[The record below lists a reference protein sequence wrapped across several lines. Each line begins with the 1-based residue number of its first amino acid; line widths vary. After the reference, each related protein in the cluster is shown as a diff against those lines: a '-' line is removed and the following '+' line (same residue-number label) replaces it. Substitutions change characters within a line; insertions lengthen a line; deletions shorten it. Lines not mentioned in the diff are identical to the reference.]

1 MAGLRGTQMWPPPL
15 YANPNV
21 PLMAGGAVYSPSS
34 DVRQDRPTALVLL
47 LPLVFVLS
55 GTLIRFL
62 AFRYAEPDTDW
73 TQYFDAL
80 CRWDCTWYIRMAETG
95 YDTFP
100 VPSRVSAGN
109 WAFFPFYPI
118 LVGLIGKLV
127 PLPTIVLAS
136 LLSIVTA
143 YTAVVVAWPLL
154 GRNVRA
160 YALYAAFMLSGPVS
174 FYFTTFFTEVMFVLL
189 TTFVFRFLGR
199 SNYHGAAGA
208 SALLSATRIV
218 GVFASLS
225 IGAKA
230 MMDYRQEKG
239 TWRGA
244 IGGLLSQPK
253 LVLAIFVS
261 PLGFF
266 TYVAFLNYWVGDG
279 LAFSHTQRAWGRMI
293 DNPATYLWEGL
304 TNWPDNGALLSNSQI
319 LALAAVTGLV
329 VTAIL
334 AWRKQWPAVVFC
346 LFCIVI
352 PLAAGLASML
362 RFMAGM
368 APITITAATLL
379 GRSRWTF
386 VVSLL
391 GLMIGAWF
399 VTLAWLGGNV
409 ALV

>member
-1 MAGLRGTQMWPPPL
+1 MYPPSIDP
-15 YANPNV
+15 
-21 PLMAGGAVYSPSS
+21 
-34 DVRQDRPTALVLL
+34 RQDRPTALVLL
-47 LPLVFVLS
+47 LPLIFVLS

-62 AFRYAEPDTDW
+62 AFRYAEPDTEW

-80 CRWDCTWYIRMAETG
+80 CRWDCTWYVRMAETG

-118 LVGLIGKLV
+118 LVGLIGKLI

-136 LLSIVTA
+136 LLSIATA

-154 GRNVRA
+154 GRNIRA
-160 YALYAAFMLSGPVS
+160 YTLYAAFLLSGPVS

-189 TTFVFRFLGR
+189 TTLVFRFLGR
-199 SNYHGAAGA
+199 SDYLGAAA
-208 SALLSATRIV
+208 SAALLSGTRIV
-218 GVFASLS
+218 GVFASIS
-225 IGAKA
+225 IGIKA
-230 MMDYRQEKG
+230 LMDYRKDKG
-239 TWRGA
+239 TWRG
-244 IGGLLSQPK
+244 IVGGLLGQPK
-253 LVLAIFVS
+253 LVLAIFIS

-279 LAFSHTQRAWGRMI
+279 LAFSHTQRAWGRQI
-293 DNPATYLWEGL
+293 ANPLTYLWEGL
-304 TNWPDNGALLSNSQI
+304 VNWPSSGALLSNSQI
-319 LALAAVTGLV
+319 LALAAIVGLGL
-329 VTAIL
+329 TAVL
-334 AWRKQWPAVVFC
+334 AVRKQWPAVVFC
-346 LFCIVI
+346 LFCIII

-379 GRSRWTF
+379 GKNR
-386 VVSLL
+386 VVFAISLV
-391 GLMIGAWF
+391 GLILDAWF

>member
-1 MAGLRGTQMWPPPL
+1 M
-15 YANPNV
+15 
-21 PLMAGGAVYSPSS
+21 YSPST
-34 DVRQDRPTALVLL
+34 DFRQDKATALVLL
-47 LPLVFVLS
+47 LPLIFVLS

-73 TQYFDAL
+73 MQYFDAL
-80 CRWDCTWYIRMAETG
+80 CRWDCTWYVRMAETG

-118 LVGLIGKLV
+118 LVGLIGKLI

-136 LLSIVTA
+136 ILSIATA
-143 YTAVVVAWPLL
+143 YAAVVVAWPLL
-154 GRNVRA
+154 GKNIRA
-160 YALYAAFMLSGPVS
+160 YTLYAAFMLSGPVS
-174 FYFTTFFTEVMFVLL
+174 FYFTTFFTEVMYVLL
-189 TTFVFRFLGR
+189 TTLVFRFLGR
-199 SNYHGAAGA
+199 SDYLGAGAAA
-208 SALLSATRIV
+208 ALLSATRIV

-225 IGAKA
+225 IGIKA
-230 MMDYRQEKG
+230 LMDYRQAKG
-239 TWRGA
+239 TWSGV
-244 IGGLLSQPK
+244 IGGLLGQPK
-253 LVLAIFVS
+253 LVLAIFIS

-293 DNPATYLWEGL
+293 ANPAIYLWEGL
-304 TNWPDNGALLSNSQI
+304 VNWSNGGALVSNSQI
-319 LALAAVTGLV
+319 LALAAVTGLIITGV
-329 VTAIL
+329 L
-334 AWRKQWPAVVFC
+334 AWRKQWPAVIFC
-346 LFCIVI
+346 LFCIII

-379 GRSRWTF
+379 GKNRWLF
-386 VVSLL
+386 AISLL
-391 GLMIGAWF
+391 GLITGAWF